1 MSATNPKDNFRPA
14 DRASRCN
21 DPCHRKKE
29 AIMKR
34 AILISLA
41 CVVLIIGAIPATAQ
55 VAGSTILGVS
65 VAELRDVMDGWS
77 AKRQIIGQS
86 VYNDKQERIGTVEDI
101 IISPDK
107 KVSYGIVGAGG
118 FLGFDKRDVA
128 IPVNQFKLTD
138 GRLVLPGATKEA
150 LKEMPPFEYAPRS
163 EGRGQR

>member
-1 MSATNPKDNFRPA
+1 
-14 DRASRCN
+14 
-21 DPCHRKKE
+21 
-29 AIMKR
+29 MKR
-34 AILISLA
+34 AIVIA
-41 CVVLIIGAIPATAQ
+41 FTGVVLITGVIPAAAQ

-65 VAELRDVMDGWS
+65 VAELRDVMNGWS

-107 KVSYGIVGAGG
+107 TVSYGIVGAGG
-118 FLGFDKRDVA
+118 FLGFDRRDVA
-128 IPVNQFKLTD
+128 IPVKQFNMTD

-150 LKEMPPFEYAPRS
+150 LREMPPFEYAPRS

>member
-1 MSATNPKDNFRPA
+1 
-14 DRASRCN
+14 
-21 DPCHRKKE
+21 
-29 AIMKR
+29 MKR

-86 VYNDKQERIGTVEDI
+86 VYNDKQERIGTVQDI